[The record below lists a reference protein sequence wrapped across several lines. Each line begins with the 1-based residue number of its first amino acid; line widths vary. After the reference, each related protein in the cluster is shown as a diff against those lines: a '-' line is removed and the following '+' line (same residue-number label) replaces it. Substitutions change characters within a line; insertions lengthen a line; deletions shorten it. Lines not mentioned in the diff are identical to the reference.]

1 MNNESEVGFHTTSV
15 PNRNGSSMQAG
26 SGGNTPRK
34 IGSDMMV
41 GRKN

>member
-1 MNNESEVGFHTTSV
+1 MNNDGEVGYQTANA